1 MDVAFASTSVPEGT
15 QIGNVLVEAAS
26 NITAFN
32 VDLNS
37 IVVNG
42 SLINIPS
49 NSTTA
54 PPTLNTTANASMST
68 TARTPPTTTIAVV
81 PASPAAVTSEAVT
94 TRRLTF
100 RSAGETFTTDL
111 LNSSSAAFQRRA
123 SLITSNLVL
132 FYQTAFATFRNLT
145 VTSFG
150 NGSIINN
157 MDVAFASTSVPEG
170 TQIGNVLV
178 EAASNITAF
187 NVDLNS
193 IVVNG
198 SLINIPSNSTT
209 APPTLN
215 TTANAS
221 MSTTARTPPTTTIA
235 VVPASPAAVTSE
247 AVTTRRLTFRS
258 AGETFT
264 TDLLNPSSAEFQ
276 RRASLITST
285 LVPFYL
291 RAFPTFRSLTVTSF
305 SNGSV
310 INNMTIVFSSTS
322 GPEGT
327 QIGNVLVEAA
337 STITAFNVDLNSI
350 VVDGSQPNITS
361 SSTTAP
367 STLNTAAPI
376 TAAPV
381 TSQAVTTRRLIFRSA
396 GETFTTDLL
405 NPSSAAFQR
414 RASLITSNL
423 VPFYL
428 RAFPTF
434 RSLTVTSFSNGSI
447 INNMDL
453 GFSSTSVPNGT
464 QIRNVLVQAAS
475 TITAFN
481 VDLNSIVVDGSQVS
495 SGVSHKISLITA
507 SFLVL
512 LSWILSSQQ

>member
-1 MDVAFASTSVPEGT
+1 
-15 QIGNVLVEAAS
+15 
-26 NITAFN
+26 
-32 VDLNS
+32 
-37 IVVNG
+37 
-42 SLINIPS
+42 
-49 NSTTA
+49 
-54 PPTLNTTANASMST
+54 
-68 TARTPPTTTIAVV
+68 
-81 PASPAAVTSEAVT
+81 
-94 TRRLTF
+94 
-100 RSAGETFTTDL
+100 
-111 LNSSSAAFQRRA
+111 
-123 SLITSNLVL
+123 
-132 FYQTAFATFRNLT
+132 
-145 VTSFG
+145 
-150 NGSIINN
+150 
-157 MDVAFASTSVPEG
+157 
-170 TQIGNVLV
+170 
-178 EAASNITAF
+178 
-187 NVDLNS
+187 
-193 IVVNG
+193 
-198 SLINIPSNSTT
+198 
-209 APPTLN
+209 
-215 TTANAS
+215 
-221 MSTTARTPPTTTIA
+221 
-235 VVPASPAAVTSE
+235 
-247 AVTTRRLTFRS
+247 
-258 AGETFT
+258 
-264 TDLLNPSSAEFQ
+264 
-276 RRASLITST
+276 
-285 LVPFYL
+285 
-291 RAFPTFRSLTVTSF
+291 
-305 SNGSV
+305 
-310 INNMTIVFSSTS
+310 MTIVFSSTS